1 MHEIVLLQKNNPKTF
16 KMEPDI
22 INYTIA
28 EIQVS
33 YKTNCKASE
42 RRKII
47 TSKDAEI
54 VFRNLWSNDMELREE
69 FCILLLNRANRIL
82 GWYKLSQGGITGTV
96 VDIRLLFS
104 IALKGLACGII
115 LAHNHPSGNL
125 QPSDTD
131 IKLTNSLKQAGKVLE
146 IPILDHLIL
155 TDESYYS
162 FADDGI
168 M

>member
-1 MHEIVLLQKNNPKTF
+1 
-16 KMEPDI
+16 MEPDI